1 MASIW
6 FIGKEGHIY
15 IINKKILFPVFTH
28 IRTKEKMADMT
39 RVYSNELEV
48 IRKERESN
56 VIDEIDCEVTSGL
69 LIEVSRSCCC
79 TPGIGWSV

>member
-1 MASIW
+1 
-6 FIGKEGHIY
+6 
-15 IINKKILFPVFTH
+15 
-28 IRTKEKMADMT
+28 MADMT

-79 TPGIGWSV
+79 TAGIEWSV